1 MATSGDQ
8 QQSIQTALIT
18 RMEVIGSKYLLI
30 SLLPEKPFSYRSGQY
45 CFLHFAQGD
54 KLFKRPYSIASAP
67 RVDGLIEFCL
77 IQTSEADLAEIMGQL
92 RVGDPITMTS
102 AQGRF
107 PIPDLTSPA
116 VFIAGGSGI
125 APLRSMIIDR
135 VKQDSSAAAT
145 TLLYGCE
152 HEDLI
157 PYKEEFDEL
166 SGVHTNFD
174 VTYYA
179 PQPTNNEI
187 SNGLVTQ
194 DIAKFSQDNHFVLC
208 GPPAM
213 IDACKKLL
221 KDKNVP
227 DHQILVDIY

>member
-1 MATSGDQ
+1 MATSSEQDT
-8 QQSIQTALIT
+8 QTALIT
-18 RMEVIGSKYLLI
+18 KMDVIGSKYLLI
-30 SLLPEKPFSYRSGQY
+30 SLLPEKSLPYRAGQY
-45 CFLHFAQGD
+45 CFLHFEQGD

-77 IQTSEADLAEIMGQL
+77 IQTTEADLAQIMRQL
-92 RVGDPITMTS
+92 RVGDPIKMTS

-125 APLRSMIIDR
+125 APLRSMILDR
-135 VKQDSSAAAT
+135 LKQDSSVAAT

-166 SGVHTNFD
+166 SNIHASFD
-174 VTYYA
+174 VRYYA
-179 PQPTNNEI
+179 PQATNDDI
-187 SNGLVTQ
+187 RSGLVTQ
-194 DIAKFSQDNHFVLC
+194 DLAKLAQNNHFVLC

-213 IDACKKLL
+213 IEACKKLL
-221 KDKNVP
+221 NDNKVP
-227 DHQILVDIY
+227 DSQILVDIY